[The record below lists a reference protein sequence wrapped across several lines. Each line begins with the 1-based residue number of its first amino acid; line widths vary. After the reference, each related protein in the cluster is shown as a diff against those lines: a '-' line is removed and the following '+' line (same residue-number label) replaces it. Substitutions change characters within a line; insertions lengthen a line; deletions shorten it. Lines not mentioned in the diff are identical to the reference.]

1 MCFEKTLLLGEK
13 PVHLVYYCYVDYSVN
28 TVFRI
33 NLIGYLNTI

>member
-1 MCFEKTLLLGEK
+1 MCFEKTILLGEK
-13 PVHLVYYCYVDYSVN
+13 PVHYCYVDYSVN